1 MIIQVFQMCFFFTFI
16 MMTSSATLGH
26 TYNKYRDP
34 AGSFSTVLLDV
45 YSNNV
50 LIGGV
55 NKVYKLNSDLELLV
69 QGSIGPKLDHP
80 DCQAPPPADCAQE
93 RTIRSNLNNL
103 LQIYDDKI
111 ISCGTVYQGSCE
123 FLYRSN
129 LTSIAQEIVPVIN
142 TEGKSVSIVSLDAE
156 PKLFIGTSPLSEPDL
171 PAYAIRSP
179 LNFEVYKKQLVTKA
193 QKKAT
198 DDAIKGGFV
207 IDFIHAFV
215 SNGINY
221 FVMVYDEKYG
231 ETTHK
236 YQTYIAHHCQSD
248 LSYLSYIELPLVCR
262 HNGQSYTLAQSAY
275 LAKRVP
281 SQPNSSELV
290 LVVTFGMSENAA
302 SLLPER
308 KSAVCM
314 YSLTDTIEYSFLEAY
329 KACARGNTTFK
340 TIKWAGDSQNTCTI
354 NSHWSN
360 YLQSEQ
366 VPSCHDL
373 EQIPDLGGNAPITA
387 DAIYQEDN
395 NLFTSVIFQYIDE
408 VEENVIFLGD
418 DGGSLTKRGSSN
430 CAQQRALHRISRFSF
445 SLRDL

>member
-1 MIIQVFQMCFFFTFI
+1 MEVPGMVLKLLITLIVI
-16 MMTSSATLGH
+16 TSSPTLANY
-26 TYNKYRDP
+26 YNKYKDP
-34 AGSFSTVLLDV
+34 TGNFSTVLFDV
-45 YSNNV
+45 DGNNI
-50 LIGGV
+50 LIGGL

-69 QGSIGPKLDHP
+69 QGSIGPKMDHP

-93 RTIRSNLNNL
+93 RTIRNNSNKL
-103 LQIYDDKI
+103 LQLYGDKI

-129 LTSIAQEIVPVIN
+129 LTSIAQELVPVIN

-156 PKLFIGTSPLSEPDL
+156 PKLFIGTSPVSEPDL

-179 LNFEVYKKQLVTKA
+179 LNFEVHKEQSVTKA

-198 DDAIKGGFV
+198 DNAIRDGFV

-215 SNGINY
+215 SNKINY

-248 LSYLSYIELPLVCR
+248 PSYLSYIELPLVCR

-302 SLLPER
+302 SLIPER

-340 TIKWAGDSQNTCTI
+340 TIKWAGHNQNTCTNNPHWVSFFLKI
-354 NSHWSN
+354 FIVKNS
-360 YLQSEQ
+360 Q
-366 VPSCHDL
+366 V
-373 EQIPDLGGNAPITA
+373 Q
-387 DAIYQEDN
+387 
-395 NLFTSVIFQYIDE
+395 
-408 VEENVIFLGD
+408 
-418 DGGSLTKRGSSN
+418 
-430 CAQQRALHRISRFSF
+430 
-445 SLRDL
+445 